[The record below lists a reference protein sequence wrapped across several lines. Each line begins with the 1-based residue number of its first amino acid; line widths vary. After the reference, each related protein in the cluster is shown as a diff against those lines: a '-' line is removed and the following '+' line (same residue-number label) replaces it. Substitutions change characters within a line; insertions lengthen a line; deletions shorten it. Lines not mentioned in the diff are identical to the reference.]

1 MAYWRLTIWLYF
13 GALMRFDFGIYTRI
27 GLNLLFWAFY
37 FIYPF
42 LRFRYTGE
50 HISSIQEIGFYLL
63 VYGSVLYFNNLVLLP
78 EYLKKHN
85 IRKYLLILIP
95 IMIAVAFFEA
105 YVNKTLLQTCECEG
119 PNSTYALYNFIHLG
133 VLLIIFSS
141 LPILRNYSAR
151 LRDLEEAETNRLEA
165 ELKFLKA
172 QVNPHLLFNSL
183 NSIYA
188 YALKNA
194 AETPEMVLKL
204 SDLLRY
210 MLYEADRS
218 NVSLEK
224 EIDYLNDYV
233 SLQKMRKDDFQVDF
247 QVEGKVEKYQIAPMI
262 LINFVENAF
271 KYIDPFHPEIR
282 LKLKVENESIS
293 FSCENRFAE
302 NVVHVNRSEDTE
314 GLGIKNARQLLKAFY
329 GDQYRLDIQKT
340 TDIFS
345 VQLNINNSE
354 VYHH

>member
-1 MAYWRLTIWLYF
+1 
-13 GALMRFDFGIYTRI
+13 MRFDFGIYTRI

-50 HISSIQEIGFYLL
+50 HISSMEEIGFYLL

-105 YVNKTLLQTCECEG
+105 YVNKTLLKTCECEG

-141 LPILRNYSAR
+141 LPVLRNYSAR

-210 MLYEADRS
+210 MLYEADQPK
-218 NVSLEK
+218 VSLEK

-233 SLQKMRKDDFQVDF
+233 SLQKMRKDNFKVDF
-247 QVEGKVEKYQIAPMI
+247 QVEGAVGDYQIAPMI

-271 KYIDPFHPEIR
+271 KYIDPFNPQIK
-282 LKLKVENESIS
+282 LNLKVENGTIS
-293 FSCENRFAE
+293 FLCENRFAE
-302 NVVHVNRSEDTE
+302 NVVHVNRKEETE

-329 GDQYRLDIQKT
+329 GEHYQLDIQKT
-340 TDIFS
+340 TDIFRVELTIS
-345 VQLNINNSE
+345 HSE